1 MNDIL
6 TDDMKRVFKDC
17 KKEGLSRILI
27 YLEDFKNPEEQIQA
41 TFKRKDIPLMKV
53 WVASQKE
60 EQRKNER
67 KEERWWNL
75 ASVIIG
81 ALIAAG
87 VALFTA
93 NIYLKNLSE
102 QHTHTMKQQERAIEE
117 TFRNG
122 FNLMLLQYKTESE
135 LRFLEDIYASIEND
149 FEPLFPGIHKMR
161 NNWKEQ
167 LVDMGKTAYLQ
178 KLDDIRYRIS
188 EAIKKFAKLLKKNS
202 HHKKIYDEFY
212 MSLSFQSK
220 YSNPISDFRRDIDLF
235 PDGFTVGNL
244 KILDSKGEKFSE
256 AVSVLRKWI
265 ENTKKLAQDKQQ
277 EIYKLSQEEIKD
289 KDT

>member
-1 MNDIL
+1 MN
-6 TDDMKRVFKDC
+6 K
-17 KKEGLSRILI
+17 
-27 YLEDFKNPEEQIQA
+27 
-41 TFKRKDIPLMKV
+41 KRKEELYQRFEKNGLKWVREQLYTMGGDIDIIEAPYAKV
-53 WVASQKE
+53 WVEDQKDKE
-60 EQRKNER
+60 RKKEKNE
-67 KEERWWNL
+67 ERFWNL
-75 ASVIIG
+75 IFLLIG
-81 ALIAAG
+81 ATIS
-87 VALFTA
+87 ALVIWNTTRTQ
-93 NIYLKNLSE
+93 LDSMKK
-102 QHTHTMKQQERAIEE
+102 QHMATMQQQEKSIRE
-117 TFRNG
+117 TFENG
-122 FNLMLLQYKTESE
+122 YKLMLLQYKTESE
-135 LRFLEDIYASIEND
+135 LRFLRDIYISIEND
-149 FEPLFPGIHKMR
+149 FEPLFPEIHALR

-202 HHKKIYDEFY
+202 HYKKIYDEFY
-212 MSLSFQSK
+212 MSLSFQSE
-220 YSNPISDFRRDIDLF
+220 YSNPISDFHRDVDLF

-289 KDT
+289 KDI